1 MFTLSIN
8 LLSVFS
14 IVTFPLYQLETYVAK
29 FINIKASNS
38 FIRCF
43 NIIVLVNMVQRFSQ
57 PLFANFNLFFWNS
70 ICPKIEILR

>member
-43 NIIVLVNMVQRFSQ
+43 NIIVLVNMV
-57 PLFANFNLFFWNS
+57 
-70 ICPKIEILR
+70 